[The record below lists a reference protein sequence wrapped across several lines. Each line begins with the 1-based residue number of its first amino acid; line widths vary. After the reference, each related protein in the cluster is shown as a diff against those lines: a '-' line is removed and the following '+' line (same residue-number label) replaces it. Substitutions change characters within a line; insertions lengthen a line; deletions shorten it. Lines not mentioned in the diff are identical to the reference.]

1 MTLDCRTC
9 GACCCNGAE
18 NRREGVD
25 EWVEVGGDETIAKQH
40 RGAAL
45 VVRNAGGVL
54 HMRLVDGGRCIAL
67 RGSIGRRVSCSIY
80 DVRPRP
86 CRRVQAGD
94 ASCLRARA
102 DAGL

>member
-1 MTLDCRTC
+1 M
-9 GACCCNGAE
+9 
-18 NRREGVD
+18 REGVRD
-25 EWVEVGGDETIAKQH
+25 WVEVGDDETIAKRQ

-45 VVRNAGGVL
+45 LVRNEDGVL
-54 HMRLVDGGRCIAL
+54 HMRMVDGGRCIAL

-86 CRRVQAGD
+86 CRRVEAGD

-102 DAGL
+102 DAGLYG

>member
-1 MTLDCRTC
+1 VSLDCQRC

-18 NRREGVD
+18 NRREGVE
-25 EWVEVGGDETIAKQH
+25 EWVEVAADEQIATRQRSAKL
-40 RGAAL
+40 L
-45 VVRNAGGVL
+45 VANSAGVL
-54 HMRLVDGGRCIAL
+54 HLRLVDGGRCIAL
-67 RGSIGRRVSCSIY
+67 RGSIGRRVSCSVY

-86 CRRVQAGD
+86 CRRVQPGD